1 MLDTAFQVV
10 AVGAG
15 ATLAMDAW
23 GLLLRRVYGVA
34 GLDYRLVGRW
44 LGHMPRGR
52 FRHEGIGR
60 AAPVAGEVLLGW
72 AAHYAI
78 GIVFAAGL
86 VAIHGIGWLA
96 APTLAPALLAGLVTV
111 AAPYFVMQP
120 AFGMGIAS
128 SRMPDPAAAR
138 LRSLVTHLVFGFGLY
153 AAARVTASV
162 WGGNL

>member
-1 MLDTAFQVV
+1 MLDTILQVA

-34 GLDYRLVGRW
+34 GLDYRFVGRW
-44 LGHMPRGR
+44 LGHLPRGR
-52 FRHEGIGR
+52 FRHDGIGKS
-60 AAPVAGEVLLGW
+60 APVAGEVLLGW

-78 GIVFAAGL
+78 GIAFAAGL
-86 VAIHGIGWLA
+86 VAIRGADWLA
-96 APTLAPALLAGLVTV
+96 TPTPAPALLAGLVTV

-128 SRMPDPAAAR
+128 SRTPDPTAAR
-138 LRSLVTHLVFGFGLY
+138 LRSLITHLVFGTGLY
-153 AAARVTASV
+153 LAARLMAA
-162 WGGNL
+162 L